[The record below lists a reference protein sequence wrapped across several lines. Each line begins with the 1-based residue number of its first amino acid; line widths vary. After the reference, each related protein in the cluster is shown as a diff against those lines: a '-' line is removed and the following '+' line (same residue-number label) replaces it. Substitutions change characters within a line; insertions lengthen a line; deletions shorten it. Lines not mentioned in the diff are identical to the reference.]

1 MSHLEQQFA
10 ETVRDA
16 VSARRTLRIRGS
28 GSKDFYGQPWAQDV
42 AVLDAGAHHG
52 VVDYEPTELVVTAR
66 GGTPLAELEAL
77 LHDNG
82 QMLAF
87 EPPHFAPAATVGGM
101 VAAGLSG
108 PRRATAGA
116 VRDYV
121 LGARLLDGRGAA
133 LSFGGRVM
141 KNVAGYDVS
150 RALAGSLGTLGLILE
165 VSLKTQ
171 PRPVAEATLRFEF
184 PEARAVEELN
194 RWGGKPLPLSGSAWA
209 DGELFVR
216 LSGAQAAVLS
226 ASEKMG
232 GEKMND
238 GEARVLWQSLR
249 EQTHEF
255 FAVAA
260 KDGLP
265 LWRMSVPSI
274 APIDVLHSAMAGNTL
289 LEWGGALRWFASAS
303 APARVREAAHK
314 AGGHATLFRGT
325 DDLRQSIGAFH
336 PLQPA
341 IAAIH
346 RKLKTAF
353 DPHGVFNPGRLYP
366 EI

>member
-121 LGARLLDGRGAA
+121 LGARLLDGRGVA

-171 PRPVAEATLRFEF
+171 PRPVAEATLRF
-184 PEARAVEELN
+184 A
-194 RWGGKPLPLSGSAWA
+194 
-209 DGELFVR
+209 
-216 LSGAQAAVLS
+216 
-226 ASEKMG
+226 
-232 GEKMND
+232 
-238 GEARVLWQSLR
+238 
-249 EQTHEF
+249 
-255 FAVAA
+255 
-260 KDGLP
+260 
-265 LWRMSVPSI
+265 
-274 APIDVLHSAMAGNTL
+274 
-289 LEWGGALRWFASAS
+289 
-303 APARVREAAHK
+303 
-314 AGGHATLFRGT
+314 
-325 DDLRQSIGAFH
+325 
-336 PLQPA
+336 
-341 IAAIH
+341 
-346 RKLKTAF
+346 
-353 DPHGVFNPGRLYP
+353 
-366 EI
+366 